1 MSMTHSFLKNPG
13 TSSEPLV
20 RNMVRT
26 RIPTRHGEFM
36 LYYYENKRENKEHLA
51 LVKGDVE
58 GALDVPVRVHSECLT
73 GDVFGSMRC
82 DCGDQLDRA
91 LRVIGSSE
99 CGVLLYLRQEG
110 RGIGL
115 LKKLQA
121 YNLQDQGLDTVEANL
136 RLGHREDE
144 RDYGIAAAILKDLK
158 LHSVR
163 LITNNPRKIG
173 ELRELGVEVTE
184 RIPIEI
190 PFNAENE
197 GYLRTKARKMQHLLS
212 LTLNEG
218 VFAEFVFIDPLLE
231 RLEAHRHGAVQRPFV
246 TLSYAQS
253 LDGSIA
259 IDASG
264 ACPLRSERAVRLT
277 RFLRS
282 QHDAVVVGIHTILA
296 DDPIFDVGD
305 FEGGA
310 PQPVIFDEFLRF
322 PLEAKVLSSGANK
335 PIILASEGAPQAR
348 ITELSERGA
357 KVIGFSRNADGM
369 VDLAPVLNLLLEM
382 GLKSIMVE
390 GDGCVI
396 NQCLRERLVDYCV
409 IAVTP
414 KLIGG
419 VKAVN
424 ELCQP
429 AESPLLHIASCHYH
443 TLDNDIIVHGALDY
457 S

>member
-1 MSMTHSFLKNPG
+1 MTQRS
-13 TSSEPLV
+13 TSQQSSSGQPMV
-20 RNMVRT
+20 RNVVRT

-36 LYYYENKRENKEHLA
+36 LYYYENRPDNKEHLA

-91 LRVIGSSE
+91 LAIIGGSE

-144 RDYGIAAAILKDLK
+144 RDYGIAAAMLKDLK
-158 LHSVR
+158 VHSVR

-173 ELRELGVEVTE
+173 ELRELGVDVTE

-212 LTLNEG
+212 LRMNAEEST
-218 VFAEFVFIDPLLE
+218 EFVFIEPLLE
-231 RLEAHRHGAVQRPFV
+231 RLEAHRQSDSAAPFV
-246 TLSYAQS
+246 TLAYAQS

-259 IDASG
+259 LDASCG
-264 ACPLRSERAVRLT
+264 DELRSERAVRLT
-277 RFLRS
+277 DFLRAR
-282 QHDAVVVGIHTILA
+282 HDALLLGINTVLS
-296 DDPIFDVGD
+296 DDPQLPPAGEFGP
-305 FEGGA
+305 A
-310 PQPVIFDEFLRF
+310 PRAVVLDKTLRF
-322 PLEAKVLSSGANK
+322 PLDARLLSGEGGK
-335 PIILASEGAPQAR
+335 PIIITTEEAPPERMA
-348 ITELSERGA
+348 ELSDRGA
-357 KVIGFSRNADGM
+357 QVVVTGKNEHGM
-369 VDLAPVLNLLLEM
+369 VDLRATLQALRGM
-382 GLKSIMVE
+382 GLRSIMVE
-390 GDGCVI
+390 GGGAVI
-396 NQCLRERLVDYCV
+396 NCFLRDRLVDYCV
-409 IAVTP
+409 ITVTP

-419 VKAVN
+419 VKAVS
-424 ELCQP
+424 EPCQ
-429 AESPLLHIASCHYH
+429 SVDRPLLCIDKCHYH
-443 TLDNDIIVHGALDY
+443 ALDNDIIVHGALERT
-457 S
+457 

>member
-1 MSMTHSFLKNPG
+1 MTHVSPINDNSIG
-13 TSSEPLV
+13 EPLV

-51 LVKGDVE
+51 LVKGNVE

-91 LRVIGSSE
+91 LRIIGSSE

-173 ELRELGVEVTE
+173 ELRELGVDVTE

-190 PFNAENE
+190 PFNPENE
-197 GYLRTKARKMQHLLS
+197 GYLRTKASKMQHFLS
-212 LTLNEG
+212 LKLKEG
-218 VFAEFVFIDPLLE
+218 ASTEFVFIDPLLE
-231 RLEAHRHGAVQRPFV
+231 RLDAHRQGALIRPFV

-259 IDASG
+259 IDSG
-264 ACPLRSERAVRLT
+264 SACSLSSERALRLT
-277 RFLRS
+277 HFLRS
-282 QHDAVVVGIHTILA
+282 QHDALLVGINTVLA
-296 DDPIFDVGD
+296 DDPQLNVRHHAGD
-305 FEGGA
+305 D
-310 PQPVIFDEFLRF
+310 PQPVVLDKTLRF
-322 PLEAKVLSSGANK
+322 PLNARLLEVGAKKPVIITTDEA
-335 PIILASEGAPQAR
+335 PPER
-348 ITELSERGA
+348 IAELSERGA
-357 KVIGFSRNADGM
+357 KVLVTGRNESGM
-369 VDLAPVLNLLLEM
+369 VDLDATLKLLL
-382 GLKSIMVE
+382 GLGLRSIMVE
-390 GDGCVI
+390 GGGAVI
-396 NQCLRERLVDYCV
+396 NCFLRDRLVDYCV
-409 IAVTP
+409 ITVTP

-419 VKAVN
+419 FKAVS

-429 AESPLLHIASCHYH
+429 ADSPLLCIADCHYH
-443 TLDNDIIVHGALDY
+443 ALDNDIIVHGALDRP
-457 S
+457 